1 MWATSPTSEGGS
13 NMPERQ
19 GTPPNTPAGAPATV
33 DHSEDSRPNATSSQ
47 SSSKAV
53 DSSPS
58 TKPASSFVAAQK
70 ALYGN
75 VGSAP
80 SPKLDLGF
88 TAGPSILSAGSSPWG
103 SFVKRGSGVPA
114 SSSSQGTPTSATTPS
129 TSTYPPALPPAVP
142 KANPVKQLD
151 IDSLREKLDD
161 LIDTKPR
168 PDRRHTTPGN
178 RERVK
183 EDASES
189 ELDSVVQ
196 GGSTESQEFEG
207 INDVQTPYSAPPDF
221 PQIPSFGSESLP
233 PPRTA
238 AAASNN
244 ATPPSMSENPSLGN
258 ALAALDSMRYSIM
271 GDVGLDLA
279 NLPTERRE
287 SYSTQVQPQIVDDDP
302 DGERAILEVTSKL
315 RDILATGTVSS
326 SEAVRRISL
335 AAQALSPSLQ
345 TPSGDTVKSKRISVA
360 AQVIQKIATN
370 AALASNSPP
379 KSKTPGSSK
388 VDALEDLLSELDDA
402 IKEMDDMPRRSNQL
416 QQKPSGSLPPPPQ
429 GPPPGIPPQAFL
441 QMGPPPPPPTNP
453 PHFPGQYDPNQLPTP
468 KQTPT
473 RDIFPTRP
481 SGIPPSYGAPF
492 SPLPPTPGASYDP
505 QHPAPTTPPTKSPT
519 PSAASLTSSAFG
531 VTSPASLNSSGF
543 GYTRLQGAPTG
554 SMGTGFSAAAALAAA
569 QFRLDEE
576 DGSEAGVDIDSLANA
591 AAPPGVRE
599 DSEFDTA
606 SRRSATSARSGEAG
620 ISKKLLERLGA
631 SENEINNSSMK
642 ARKTLGLD
650 DGEGKKS
657 NGGAGA
663 NGLSGEVTIGGLGLD
678 KLIYQGFLGVQ
689 VGLFKNFKKYFCV
702 LVEGRLYY
710 FKKNDPHE
718 KALGDIPVTGDRI
731 SSKIAQG
738 KFLIE
743 VQSTVSQPPS
753 RISTLN
759 PGIPSSTAGTGPR
772 RTFTLLT
779 EDEDDMKNWTRMLK
793 RAIPGTPPIRATK
806 KNRGNQRAA
815 ADPLA
820 SLDEDD
826 DEYKDLEGDVGST
839 MSGPVPG
846 PMSPVSPQT
855 LAMRSKSAPSSP
867 GVYQGPPPTME
878 PGMDPSM
885 KSEAV
890 FGNAGLIM
898 GRQAGM
904 VRQNS
909 YGSQDGRIPQGIPQ
923 GAQGM
928 RRPSNEY
935 QSGTMSGGG
944 AGYGPQSVNMQ
955 VPQQQQQ
962 LPQVQSLQQHAQQP
976 QQSLL
981 REQQQQ
987 QQFQQYQQQQ
997 QMQSLQREQQQQQFQ
1012 QYQQYQQPQQTQQQH
1027 SQQVQM
1033 HAMQQQQQQQLQQQL
1048 QQARLYQQQQQNVQQ
1063 PGYAG
1068 AVMTNTSIGVMPQ
1081 LYGSTNHSRSK
1092 SFDGDRSSMI
1102 WANSNSPASTP
1113 SSNTTYMNNSSVSAS
1128 GGYRSLMGR
1137 YNLPQGYMVRNNAG
1151 GGFTQTP
1158 AMSPPQPQQQNP
1170 NMQKSAS
1177 NTSLPYAGMNPAA
1190 SASKTSLTSSQGSQ
1204 SQLSIAQQQAAL
1216 NAIFQTPSSTTLN
1229 NNQPNPAP
1237 TPAPAV
1243 SPSRDPPPQQSQS
1256 SNIPGNLYTSMMG
1269 QPDPSRI
1276 ARWVQ
1281 STANAQLSPTQIVPP
1296 QDFAMQQ
1303 NQRQSYAV
1311 SSSLENNGTL
1321 ERRSN
1326 NSGGLYDPSFGMSFD
1341 GSSTAMGS
1349 AMANPSVLQLQIQQ
1363 GGYGTTPPQMGRS
1376 MSQGMSPLD
1385 KELAMLDD
1393 LQTQMSGDMRNYGM

>member
-1 MWATSPTSEGGS
+1 MWATSPSSEGGGV
-13 NMPERQ
+13 PERQ

-33 DHSEDSRPNATSSQ
+33 DNSEDSRPNLTSSQ
-47 SSSKAV
+47 SSSKAA
-53 DSSPS
+53 DGSPS
-58 TKPASSFVAAQK
+58 TKPPASFVASQK
-70 ALYGN
+70 ALYGG

-80 SPKLDLGF
+80 SPKLDVGF
-88 TAGPSILSAGSSPWG
+88 TPGPSILSAGSSPWG
-103 SFVKRGSGVPA
+103 NFVKRGSGVPA
-114 SSSSQGTPTSATTPS
+114 SSSSQGTSTSATAPS
-129 TSTYPPALPPAVP
+129 TSTYPPALPSAVP

-168 PDRRHTTPGN
+168 PDRRHTTHGN
-178 RERVK
+178 RERVN

-189 ELDSVVQ
+189 EIDSVAVR
-196 GGSTESQEFEG
+196 GSTESQTLDG

-221 PQIPSFGSESLP
+221 PQIPSFGSENLP
-233 PPRTA
+233 PPPTTNIA
-238 AAASNN
+238 TSNI
-244 ATPPSMSENPSLGN
+244 ATPQSLSENPSLGN

-287 SYSTQVQPQIVDDDP
+287 SSSTHVQSQIVDDDP

-315 RDILATGTVSS
+315 RDILSTGTVSS
-326 SEAVRRISL
+326 PEAVRRISL
-335 AAQALSPSLQ
+335 AAQALAPSLQ
-345 TPSGDTVKSKRISVA
+345 STSGDTGKSKRISVA

-379 KSKTPGSSK
+379 KAKTAGFSK

-402 IKEMDDMPRRSNQL
+402 IKEMDDMPRRSHPL
-416 QQKPSGSLPPPPQ
+416 QQKPSGSMPPPPQ
-429 GPPPGIPPQAFL
+429 NPPPGIPPQAYL

-453 PHFPGQYDPNQLPTP
+453 PPIPGQYDPSQFPTP

-473 RDIFPTRP
+473 RDVLPT
-481 SGIPPSYGAPF
+481 IPNGLPPPYGAPF
-492 SPLPPTPGASYDP
+492 SPLPPTPGASFEP
-505 QHPAPTTPPTKSPT
+505 QQSTSPTKSPT

-531 VTSPASLNSSGF
+531 MTSPTSLNSSGF
-543 GYTRLQGAPTG
+543 GYTRLQGAP
-554 SMGTGFSAAAALAAA
+554 SGTGFSAAAALAAA
-569 QFRLDEE
+569 QFRLDEG

-591 AAPPGVRE
+591 AAAAGVRE
-599 DSEFDTA
+599 ESEFDMA
-606 SRRSATSARSGEAG
+606 SRRSATSARSGDAG

-657 NGGAGA
+657 NGGGGA
-663 NGLSGEVTIGGLGLD
+663 NGMSGEITIGGLGLD
-678 KLIYQGFLGVQ
+678 SLIYQGFLGVQ

-731 SSKIAQG
+731 SSKVAQG

-806 KNRGNQRAA
+806 KNRGNHRAA
-815 ADPLA
+815 ADPLG

-826 DEYKDLEGDVGST
+826 DEFTDLEGDVGST

-846 PMSPVSPQT
+846 PISPVSAQT

-867 GVYQGPPPTME
+867 GVYHGPPPTME
-878 PGMDPSM
+878 PGIDPGV
-885 KSEAV
+885 KSEAA
-890 FGNAGLIM
+890 FGNVGLMM

-909 YGSQDGRIPQGIPQ
+909 YGSQDGRMPPGIPQ
-923 GAQGM
+923 GMQQGM

-935 QSGTMSGGG
+935 QSGTMNGGG
-944 AGYGPQSVNMQ
+944 VGYSPPQMVNMQ
-955 VPQQQQQ
+955 IQQQQQQ
-962 LPQVQSLQQHAQQP
+962 LQQMQSLQQQTQLPQQM
-976 QQSLL
+976 QSLL
-981 REQQQQ
+981 REQQQQQ

-997 QMQSLQREQQQQQFQ
+997 MQSLQRDQQQQQHFQQYQQPQQFQ
-1012 QYQQYQQPQQTQQQH
+1012 QYQQPQQSQQMQMQAIQQQQQLQ
-1027 SQQVQM
+1027 QQVQQ
-1033 HAMQQQQQQQLQQQL
+1033 ARQYQQQQQQLQQS
-1048 QQARLYQQQQQNVQQ
+1048 
-1063 PGYAG
+1063 GYGG
-1068 AVMTNTSIGVMPQ
+1068 AMMANTSVGVTPQ
-1081 LYGSTNHSRSK
+1081 LYGSQNHSRSK
-1092 SFDGDRSSMI
+1092 SFDADRSSMI

-1113 SSNTTYMNNSSVSAS
+1113 SSNTTYMNNSIVSAS

-1137 YNLPQGYMVRNNAG
+1137 YNLPQGYMVRNNSG
-1151 GGFTQTP
+1151 GGFTQTTST
-1158 AMSPPQPQQQNP
+1158 SPPQSQQPNL

-1204 SQLSIAQQQAAL
+1204 SQLSVAQQQAAL

-1229 NNQPNPAP
+1229 TNPAP

-1243 SPSRDPPPQQSQS
+1243 SPSRDPPPQSQS
-1256 SNIPGNLYTSMMG
+1256 ANIPGNLYASMMG

-1281 STANAQLSPTQIVPP
+1281 STASAQLSPTQIAPP
-1296 QDFAMQQ
+1296 QDFATQQ
-1303 NQRQSYAV
+1303 NQRQSYAI
-1311 SSSLENNGTL
+1311 SSSLENNGAL

-1363 GGYGTTPPQMGRS
+1363 GYGTTPPQMGRS

-1393 LQTQMSGDMRNYGM
+1393 LQTQMSGDTRNYGM